1 MAKKHTGTA
10 GPLGLFAFGVTTTL
24 MMLAGLYP
32 VPGGV
37 MLPLAF
43 VFGGI
48 VQLIAGIIELYRED
62 VFHGTVFAS
71 YGCFWIAV
79 ANGSGSIIYFCGW
92 GVLTFGFWIISLR
105 KNIGS
110 VLLFTSLVPAFFL
123 IASGEGTHPPQPD
136 VLNAGRW
143 TAFVTGCIAIYLG
156 FGTLIH
162 ESYKILLPGMAPMPE
177 WFPICCWARAQ
188 RKPKVRSIWG
198 LRFTPSEQ
206 AYYGG
211 SPRPSLGSY
220 PGTPVPPP
228 PVVGGP

>member
-1 MAKKHTGTA
+1 MGKKHTGTA

-24 MMLAGLYP
+24 MMLEGLYP
-32 VPGGV
+32 GAAGLMV
-37 MLPLAF
+37 PLAYI
-43 VFGGI
+43 FGGI

-79 ANGSGSIIYFCGW
+79 ANGCGSIIFFSGW
-92 GVLTFGFWIISLR
+92 GILTAGFWLISLR

-110 VLLFTSLVPAFFL
+110 VILFTSLVPAFFL
-123 IASGEGTHPPQPD
+123 IASGGFTHPPQPD
-136 VLNAGRW
+136 VINAGRW

-162 ESYKILLPGMAPMPE
+162 EAYKILLPGMAPMPA
-177 WFPICCWARAQ
+177 WFPLCCVPIAP
-188 RKPKVRSIWG
+188 RKAKVTSVFG

-211 SPRPSLGSY
+211 SPMGSY
-220 PGTPVPPP
+220 PGTPASSLPPP
-228 PVVGGP
+228 AGGAV